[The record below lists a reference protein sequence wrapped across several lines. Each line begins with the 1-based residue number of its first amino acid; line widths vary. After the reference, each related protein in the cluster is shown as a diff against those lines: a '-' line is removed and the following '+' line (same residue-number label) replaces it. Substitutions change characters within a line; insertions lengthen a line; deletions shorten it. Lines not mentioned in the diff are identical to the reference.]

1 MDGDARLW
9 NTREFVAQWNAATE
23 AHLVHQMQKVLA
35 DLVDR
40 GTAPSLSQPEIERLA
55 PLLVHA
61 LQVAAAREGGA
72 HAAIQYLS
80 EFAGG
85 TRETAG

>member
-23 AHLVHQMQKVLA
+23 AHLVHQLQQVLGDMA
-35 DLVDR
+35 ATGV
-40 GTAPSLSQPEIERLA
+40 TPNLSQPEIERLA
-55 PLLVHA
+55 PMLVRA
-61 LQVAAAREGGA
+61 LQVAAAKEGGA

-80 EFAGG
+80 ELTASRKSAG
-85 TRETAG
+85 